1 MKRKTAIVHVR
12 IDADLEQFLEVLKE
26 RPGGISWFVNDVI
39 RKEKETSATN

>member
-26 RPGGISWFVNDVI
+26 RPGGISRYINDVI
-39 RKEKETSATN
+39 REEKEKVRK

>member
-26 RPGGISWFVNDVI
+26 RPGGLSRFINDVI
-39 RKEKETSATN
+39 RNEKEKTK

>member
-26 RPGGISWFVNDVI
+26 RPGGLSRFINDVI
-39 RKEKETSATN
+39 RKEKEQTK